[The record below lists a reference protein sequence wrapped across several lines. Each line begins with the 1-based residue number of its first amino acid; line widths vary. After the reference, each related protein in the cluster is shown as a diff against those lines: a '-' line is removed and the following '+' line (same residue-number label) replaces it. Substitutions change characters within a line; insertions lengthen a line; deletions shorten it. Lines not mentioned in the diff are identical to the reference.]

1 MSRMAM
7 LPLTQ
12 PGKASR
18 RAQGALRGP
27 AWRQRMRSV
36 ELIPNLSTVHAL
48 AMVVVV
54 CVVGV
59 VVVARGG
66 PPLFGWR

>member
-1 MSRMAM
+1 
-7 LPLTQ
+7 
-12 PGKASR
+12 
-18 RAQGALRGP
+18 
-27 AWRQRMRSV
+27 
-36 ELIPNLSTVHAL
+36 
-48 AMVVVV
+48 MVLVV